1 MDEKEFYIHDAYMAQ
16 AERREKRLWILCIII
31 FLVCA
36 ISNFCWICYE
46 NQFDVIEQEV
56 TQETDNNGIN
66 NFYGGDYYGEA
77 DN

>member
-46 NQFDVIEQEV
+46 SQFDVIEQEV

-66 NFYGGDYYGEA
+66 NFYGGDYYGET